1 MRKIYVLDAC
11 ALLAY
16 LYDENGAEF
25 MQNIFDSAKKNK
37 VSIFMNA
44 VNLFEVYYDILK
56 THGEDTAKN
65 TLSNIA
71 RFPMSINYKIDNA
84 IIEKAGQLK
93 SKYRISL
100 ADSIG
105 LAQSIVFNANFV
117 SADHHELDIV
127 EKNENI
133 KFAWFR

>member
-1 MRKIYVLDAC
+1 LRKVYVLDAC

-16 LYDENGAEF
+16 LYDESGADF

-44 VNLFEVYYDILK
+44 VNLLEVYYDILK
-56 THGEDTAKN
+56 THGENVAKN
-65 TLSNIA
+65 TLNSIDK
-71 RFPMSINYKIDNA
+71 FPMSINYNIDEK
-84 IIEKAGQLK
+84 IIEEAGRLK

-100 ADSIG
+100 ADSVG
-105 LAQSIVFNANFV
+105 LAQSIVFNAYFV

-127 EKNENI
+127 EAKENI